1 MISRSLSRRLER
13 LETSV
18 TPTSTTSDPLVIELV
33 RLAGEGGDEFHVAQ
47 SRSPCDAI
55 SEKAG

>member
-1 MISRSLSRRLER
+1 